1 MKQRVEDLD
10 WKNLGF
16 VYRDLPYRYEAKYK
30 DGQWQEGKLVEAS
43 TLTLSEGAEILHYG
57 QEIFEGLKAYCRKDG
72 KINLFR
78 PEQNAHRFTLSAE
91 RLAMPPFPEDRF
103 VAAVKQVVLANQE
116 FVPPYDSGATLYLR
130 PFMVGTSNVLG
141 VQAANEYT
149 FRIFAVPVGAY
160 IKGLNPAAY
169 IVSDYDRAA
178 YAGTGQAKTAG
189 NYASSLLPSV
199 EAHQKGYA
207 DCLYLDPR
215 EHKYIDEFGGA
226 NFFGIT
232 PEGQFVTPKS
242 PSILI
247 SITKKSLLELA
258 KKQGLNPVER
268 QITLAEAF
276 ELKEAGAMGTAA
288 VISPV
293 GSITYQGQKHVIY
306 SEKEPGPITTKLYQE
321 LVDIQYGNE
330 EGPEGWVQEISE

>member
-1 MKQRVEDLD
+1 MKQKLAELD
-10 WKNLGF
+10 WQNLGF
-16 VYRDLPYRYEAKYK
+16 QYRDLPYRYEAKFK
-30 DGQWQEGKLVEAS
+30 DGKWQQGNLVEDA
-43 TLTLSEGAEILHYG
+43 TIKLSEAAEILHYG
-57 QEIFEGLKAYCRKDG
+57 QEIFEGLKAYRREDG

-103 VAAVKQVVLANQE
+103 VEAVKEVVRANEE

-141 VQAANEYT
+141 VTAADEYL

-169 IVSDYDRAA
+169 LVSDYDRAA
-178 YAGTGQAKTAG
+178 YNGTGQAKTSG

-199 EAHQKGYA
+199 EAHQHGFA

-215 EHKYIDEFGGA
+215 EHKYVDEFGGA

-232 PEGQFVTPKS
+232 QEGQFVTPQSK
-242 PSILI
+242 SILV
-247 SITKKSLLELA
+247 SITKRSLLELA
-258 KKQGLNPVER
+258 ERMGLNPVER
-268 QITLAEAF
+268 QITLEEAF
-276 ELKEAGAMGTAA
+276 TMKEAGAMGTAA

-293 GSITYQGQKHVIY
+293 GSITYQGVKHVIY
-306 SEKEPGPITTKLYQE
+306 SEDQTGPITTKLYHE
-321 LVDIQYGNE
+321 LVDIQYGNKP
-330 EGPEGWVQEISE
+330 GPAGWVQTLE

>member
-1 MKQRVEDLD
+1 MKQKVEDLD

-30 DGQWQEGKLVEAS
+30 DGEWQEGKLIEDS
-43 TLTLSEGAEILHYG
+43 TLVLSEGAEILHYG
-57 QEIFEGLKAYCRKDG
+57 QEIFEGLKAYRREDG

-78 PEQNAHRFTLSAE
+78 PDENAHRFALSAE

-103 VAAVKQVVLANQE
+103 VEAVKQVVLANKE
-116 FVPPYDSGATLYLR
+116 YVPPYDSGATLYLR
-130 PFMVGTSNVLG
+130 PFMIGTSNVLG

-160 IKGLNPAAY
+160 IKGLSPADY
-169 IVSDYDRAA
+169 IVSEYDRAA
-178 YAGTGQAKTAG
+178 YAGTGQAKTSG

-199 EAHQKGYA
+199 EAHKNGFA

-215 EHKYIDEFGGA
+215 EHKYVDEFGGA
-226 NFFGIT
+226 NFYGIT
-232 PEGQFVTPKS
+232 QEGQFVTPKS
-242 PSILI
+242 KSILI
-247 SITKKSLLELA
+247 SITKRSLLELA

-268 QITLAEAF
+268 QITLEEAF
-276 ELKEAGAMGTAA
+276 NMKEAGAMGTAA

-293 GSITYQGQKHVIY
+293 GSITYEGKKHVIY
-306 SEKEPGPITTKLYQE
+306 SETETGPVTTKLYNE
-321 LVDIQYGNE
+321 LVDIQYGKQ
-330 EGPEGWVQEISE
+330 EGPEGWVQTID

>member
-1 MKQRVEDLD
+1 MKQKVEDLD

-30 DGQWQEGKLVEAS
+30 DGEWQEGKLIEDS
-43 TLTLSEGAEILHYG
+43 TLALSEGAEILHYG
-57 QEIFEGLKAYCRKDG
+57 QEIFEGLKAYRREDG

-78 PEQNAHRFTLSAE
+78 PDENAHRFALSAE

-103 VAAVKQVVLANQE
+103 VEAVKQVVLANKE
-116 FVPPYDSGATLYLR
+116 YVPPYDSGATLYLR
-130 PFMVGTSNVLG
+130 PFMIGTSNVLG

-160 IKGLNPAAY
+160 IKGFNPADY
-169 IVSDYDRAA
+169 IVSEYDRAA
-178 YAGTGQAKTAG
+178 YAGTGQAKTSG

-199 EAHQKGYA
+199 EAHKNGFA

-215 EHKYIDEFGGA
+215 EHKYVDEFGGA
-226 NFFGIT
+226 NFYGIT
-232 PEGQFVTPKS
+232 QEGQFVTPKS
-242 PSILI
+242 KSILI
-247 SITKKSLLELA
+247 SITKRSLLELA

-268 QITLAEAF
+268 QITLEEAF
-276 ELKEAGAMGTAA
+276 NMKEAGAMGTAA

-293 GSITYQGQKHVIY
+293 GSITYEGKKHVIY
-306 SEKEPGPITTKLYQE
+306 SETETGPVTTKLYNE
-321 LVDIQYGNE
+321 LVDIQYGKQ
-330 EGPEGWVQEISE
+330 EGPEGWVQTID

>member
-1 MKQRVEDLD
+1 MKQKIENLN

-16 VYRDLPYRYEAKYK
+16 KYRDLPYRYEAKYEEGK
-30 DGQWQEGKLVEAS
+30 WQEGKIIEDS
-43 TLTLSEGAEILHYG
+43 KMTLSESSEVLHYG
-57 QEIFEGLKAYCRKDG
+57 QEIFEGLKAYRRKDG

-78 PEQNAHRFTLSAE
+78 PDQNAHRFSLSAK

-103 VAAVKQVVLANQE
+103 VDAVKQVVLANKE

-141 VQAANEYT
+141 VEPANEYT

-160 IKGLNPAAY
+160 IKGLSPANY
-169 IVSDYDRAA
+169 IVSEYDRAA
-178 YAGTGQAKTAG
+178 YAGTGRAKTSG

-199 EAHQKGYA
+199 QAHQDGYA

-232 PEGQFVTPKS
+232 QENQFVTPKS
-242 PSILI
+242 KSILV
-247 SITKKSLLELA
+247 SITKQSLLEVA
-258 KKQGLNPVER
+258 KHQGLNPLER
-268 QITLAEAF
+268 QITLKEAF
-276 ELKEAGAMGTAA
+276 DMKEAGAMGTAA

-293 GSITYQGQKHVIY
+293 GSITYENKKHVIY
-306 SEKEPGPITTKLYQE
+306 SETETGPITTRLYKE
-321 LVDIQYGNE
+321 LVDIQYGNKK
-330 EGPEGWVQEISE
+330 GPEGWVQTID

>member
-30 DGQWQEGKLVEAS
+30 DGEWQEGKLVEDS
-43 TLTLSEGAEILHYG
+43 TITLSEGAEVLHYG
-57 QEIFEGLKAYCRKDG
+57 QEIFEGLKAYRREDG

-78 PEQNAHRFTLSAE
+78 PDQNAHRFTLSAQ

-103 VAAVKQVVLANQE
+103 VEAVKQVVHANEE

-141 VQAANEYT
+141 VQAADEYV
-149 FRIFAVPVGAY
+149 FRIFAVPVGVY
-160 IKGLNPAAY
+160 IKGLNPADY

-178 YAGTGQAKTAG
+178 YAGTGQAKTSG

-199 EAHQKGYA
+199 EAHKNGYA

-215 EHKYIDEFGGA
+215 EHKYVDEFGGA
-226 NFFGIT
+226 NFYGIT
-232 PEGQFVTPKS
+232 QEGQFVTPKS
-242 PSILI
+242 KSILI
-247 SITKKSLLELA
+247 SITKRSLLELA
-258 KKQGLNPVER
+258 KEQGLNPVER
-268 QITLAEAF
+268 QITLEEAF
-276 ELKEAGAMGTAA
+276 KMKEAGAMGTAA

-293 GSITYQGQKHVIY
+293 GSITYNGKKHVIY
-306 SEKEPGPITTKLYQE
+306 SETETGPVTTKLYNE
-321 LVDIQYGNE
+321 LVDIQYGKKK
-330 EGPEGWVQEISE
+330 GPEGWVQTLD